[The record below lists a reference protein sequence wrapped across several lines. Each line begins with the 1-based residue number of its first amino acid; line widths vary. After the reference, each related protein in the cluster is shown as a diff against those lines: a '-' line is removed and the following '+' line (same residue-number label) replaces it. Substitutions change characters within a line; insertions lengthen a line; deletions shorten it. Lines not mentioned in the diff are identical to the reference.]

1 MKLTGRP
8 QSVWL
13 STAARPTF
21 PSLAENLTVD
31 VAIVGGGITGIT
43 AALLLAETG
52 KRVAVFEKGRL
63 GGGET
68 GHTTAHLTELVD
80 GRYQDLV
87 SDFGIEGARLV
98 SECSRAAIDHI
109 EAWASTC
116 APRCGFVR
124 LPGFLYT
131 ERESD
136 VDTLRAESESAAQA
150 GVACSFTTDVPL
162 PFKTHGA
169 IRVDGQGQFHSIRYL
184 FPLTQAI
191 ERAGGRIFENTSV
204 IAVED
209 GDPCRVEAEG
219 GTVTATTVIVA
230 ANVPVNNRVAVHTK
244 IAAYR
249 SYAVAMRIKAKN
261 SVNGLFWD
269 TDDPYH
275 YTRTHDIEGEH
286 LLIVGGEDHKVGSED
301 ETEEAF
307 LRLDE
312 YARARFDV
320 SGLAYRWS
328 GQIIEPVDGLPYI
341 GRNPGAG
348 HVYIATGYS
357 GNGMT
362 FGTIAGMMLS
372 DLILRRPNPYAELFD
387 PRRVKPI
394 AAGIDY
400 VRENK
405 DYLAHLAKD
414 RLTNANA
421 DPEALDEVPRNEGR
435 IVVVDG
441 KKYAVF
447 RDAHGGVHA
456 LSPVCTHL
464 YCDVSWNS
472 AERSWDCPC
481 HGSRFDPEG
490 RVLNG
495 PAVQPLERVDL
506 RAARKA

>member
-13 STAARPTF
+13 STAPRTSF
-21 PSLAENLTVD
+21 PALAGNLTVD

-43 AALLLAETG
+43 AGLLLAEAG
-52 KRVAVFEKGRL
+52 RSVVVVEKGRV

-80 GRYQDLV
+80 ARYSDLV
-87 SDFGIEGARLV
+87 NDFGIEGARLV
-98 SECSRAAIDHI
+98 AESSRLAIDQI

-116 APRCGFVR
+116 APQCGFER

-131 ERESD
+131 ERDSD
-136 VDTLRAESESAAQA
+136 LEMLHEEVNAARQA
-150 GVACSFTTDVPL
+150 GVSCTFTTDVPL
-162 PFKTHGA
+162 PFPARGA
-169 IRVDGQGQFHSIRYL
+169 VRADGQAQLHSARYL
-184 FPLTQAI
+184 VPLARAI
-191 ERAGGRIFENTSV
+191 VRAGGRIFEQTTVLSV
-204 IAVED
+204 DD

-219 GTVTATTVIVA
+219 GTIAARAVLVA

-249 SYAVAMRIKAKN
+249 SYAIGMR
-261 SVNGLFWD
+261 VNTADRVRGLFWD

-275 YTRTHDIEGEH
+275 YTRTHTIGRDH
-286 LLIVGGEDHKVGSED
+286 LLIVGGEDHKVGAED
-301 ETEEAF
+301 ETGEAF

-312 YARARFDV
+312 YTRARFPV
-320 SGLAYRWS
+320 HGLAYRWS

-362 FGTIAGMMLS
+362 FGTVAGMMLS
-372 DLILRRPNPYAELFD
+372 DLVLGRQNPYAELFD

-394 AAGIDY
+394 ASGIDY

-405 DYLAHLAKD
+405 DYFVHLAKD

-421 DPEALDEVPRNEGR
+421 DADALSEVPRNEGR
-435 IVVVDG
+435 IVVIDG
-441 KKYAVF
+441 RKYAVY
-447 RDAHGGVHA
+447 RDAHGGVHS

-464 YCDVSWNS
+464 YCDVVWNP

-495 PAVQPLERVDL
+495 PAVQSLERVDL
-506 RAARKA
+506 RATRKR